1 MDFYN
6 KSLELDPKNFTNL
19 CNRGKILYNFKK
31 YDDAMK
37 DFNCALQIE
46 PYNIECLY
54 MVDLIKT
61 VNVTGIKKK
70 NRFKNFAKFK

>member
-1 MDFYN
+1 
-6 KSLELDPKNFTNL
+6 
-19 CNRGKILYNFKK
+19 
-31 YDDAMK
+31 MK

>member
-1 MDFYN
+1 
-6 KSLELDPKNFTNL
+6 
-19 CNRGKILYNFKK
+19 
-31 YDDAMK
+31 MK

-70 NRFKNFAKFK
+70 NHFKNFAKFK